1 MNSVVRALAGLAD
14 RARRAHCVHYEC
26 FSHFLIS
33 LLAPSIL
40 DHLHGAGRCAAAAFS
55 CNVFGVN
62 LDCDIAVIGGGMA
75 GASVAAHLAE
85 FARVSLLEMEGQPGY
100 HSTGRS
106 AALFSETYG
115 NDAIRALT
123 RASRDFFYSPPPSFC
138 NVPLV
143 QPRSVLFAARGGQ
156 GESLRAFLQS
166 EDSGRLV
173 RKSADEAVELC
184 PVLKRDGLLG
194 AALDT
199 YSADIEVHE
208 LHQGYLR
215 ILKSRGG
222 AVRTSAEVTSL
233 ERDGDSW
240 RVTTEQGR
248 LRAGLIVNAA
258 GAWAGRIAALAGAQ
272 PVGLQPLRRTAC
284 LLDAPPGSDSDSW
297 PMLLDIDE
305 QFYLKPD
312 AGKLLL
318 SPADETPSDPCDAQP
333 DEMDLAVAVD
343 RLEAATTL
351 NVRRIVRKWAGLRS
365 FVADRTPVVGY
376 DVKQSTFFWL
386 AALGG
391 YGIQTA
397 PALSRLAASLV
408 LNRPLDEQL
417 RGFGVDT
424 RELSPARITSGAG
437 S

>member
-1 MNSVVRALAGLAD
+1 
-14 RARRAHCVHYEC
+14 
-26 FSHFLIS
+26 
-33 LLAPSIL
+33 
-40 DHLHGAGRCAAAAFS
+40 
-55 CNVFGVN
+55 
-62 LDCDIAVIGGGMA
+62 MA

-85 FARVSLLEMEGQPGY
+85 FATVCLLEMEGQPGY

-123 RASRDFFYSPPPSFC
+123 RASRSFFYSPPANFC
-138 NVPLV
+138 SVPLV
-143 QPRSVLFAARGGQ
+143 KPRSVLFAARSGQ

-166 EDSGRLV
+166 EDSGRLSA
-173 RKSADEAVELC
+173 KSADEAIELC
-184 PVLKRDGLLG
+184 PILKREGLIG

-199 YSADIEVHE
+199 FSADIEVHE
-208 LHQGYLR
+208 LHQGFLR
-215 ILKSRGG
+215 VMKARGG
-222 AVRTSAEVTSL
+222 TLVTSAQVTGL
-233 ERDGDSW
+233 EHEGESW
-240 RVTTEQGR
+240 RVTTEQGA

-258 GAWAGRIAALAGAQ
+258 GAWAGRLAAMAGAQ
-272 PVGLQPLRRTAC
+272 SVGLQPLRRTAC
-284 LLDAPPGSDSDSW
+284 LLDPPPDSDSDRW
-297 PMLLDIDE
+297 PMLLDVDE

-343 RLEAATTL
+343 RLEAATML

-376 DVKQSTFFWL
+376 DIEQPTFFWL

-408 LNRPLDEQL
+408 LGRPLDEQL
-417 RGFGVDT
+417 HAFGVDP
-424 RELSPARITSGAG
+424 RALSPQRIANRP
-437 S
+437 